1 MEERNESGF
10 IEGEAIQL
18 GEWINSELHFQ
29 KFGWVPPV
37 NTPIFFA
44 DTTNIQIPRFR
55 HPKVQLGKIPNTT
68 LPSIMDLNL
77 AISHH
82 LAILGITGSGKSF
95 IAKEIIQGLK
105 STTKVII
112 VDFTSE
118 WKKKFSASDN
128 ITLNLDQ
135 NTISRFLNSDNQI
148 GIVELPSLSNTVDV
162 LESTE
167 KVLEKIFN
175 FAKTRYDEEN
185 PTKICLVLEEAHTIT
200 PESSFLS
207 DLGQFGSAKAIV
219 NKMGQVALQGRKYGV
234 GLIVIA
240 QRTANVSKTVLTQ
253 CNSIICFQA
262 FDETSFNFL
271 GNYVGKEF
279 VQALPN
285 LKQYHAIVTGKAFK
299 SSLPMIVDL
308 SK

>member
-1 MEERNESGF
+1 
-10 IEGEAIQL
+10 
-18 GEWINSELHFQ
+18 
-29 KFGWVPPV
+29 
-37 NTPIFFA
+37 
-44 DTTNIQIPRFR
+44 
-55 HPKVQLGKIPNTT
+55 
-68 LPSIMDLNL
+68 MDLNL